1 MSNMRISGM
10 ASGMDTDLM
19 VQNMMR
25 VERMKVSRY
34 EQNKQVALWK
44 QESYNNM
51 NKLFAN
57 FILNSKKDIGIG
69 KGSSFNSSY
78 SKLDY
83 VKKATSSNE
92 MAATVSSTSK
102 AVNGSFNIKVEEMA
116 TSGTVAS
123 GDMSTA
129 LIVGGMSFKING
141 ETITVGEV
149 GDTVTMNDVVKTINL
164 AKKTVDGNEVSLG
177 VTAFYDETNK
187 RLFMQTTNTGAPV
200 LPATES
206 IWFEKTGSGSGD
218 AFLDV
223 MRGTGFTNIAG
234 TDAKIIY
241 NGVELKYSS
250 NNFNLNGIN
259 IEAKSIGSTTIN
271 VSTNVEGIMEKVEK
285 LVKDYNDLVDLAS
298 GFLSEKKYPNYKPLT
313 LEEKNEMKEN
323 DVKLWE
329 EKARSGLLSN
339 DETINRA
346 LQTVRNSLYKDL
358 LDEQGNKIVGFNHI
372 TQIGIS
378 TESYSRGS
386 AGGKLQ
392 IDTEKLRKAIE
403 DDPEGVM
410 NLLFTEPKYGE
421 GKLSGV
427 TALSNERNLS
437 GEQITAKR
445 EQSGIF
451 TRVFDDLIAGMK
463 NIIDKSGSGNNGD
476 LLRNVHQF
484 MLTDFTTTK
493 SSVSDI
499 DKQVQEMNRQMDNLN
514 ILLAKKEDSYYAKFT
529 QMEKYMQQMSSQ
541 SNWLSQQFMR

>member
-10 ASGMDTDLM
+10 ASGMDTEMM
-19 VQNMMR
+19 VQNMMK
-25 VERMKVSRY
+25 VERLKVNRY

-44 QESYNNM
+44 QEAYNSM

-57 FILNSKKDIGIG
+57 FILSSKKDIGIG
-69 KGSSFNSSY
+69 SGSSFNNSY

-102 AVNGSFNIKVEEMA
+102 AVNGSLSIEIKELA
-116 TSGTVAS
+116 TSGTSAS
-123 GDMSTA
+123 ADMTNA
-129 LIVGGMSFKING
+129 TIEDGMTFKING
-141 ETITVGEV
+141 KTITVKKPEG
-149 GDTVTMNDVVKTINL
+149 TATMDDVVKAIN
-164 AKKTVDGNEVSLG
+164 AEKANTG

-187 RLFMQTTNTGAPV
+187 RLFMQTTESGAPKE
-200 LPATES
+200 PATKS
-206 IWFEKTGSGSGD
+206 IVFSKTNAGDGGD

-223 MRGTGFTNIAG
+223 MRDTGFTNIAG

-250 NNFNLNGIN
+250 NNFELNGIN

-271 VSTNVEGIMEKVEK
+271 VSTNVDGIMEKIEK
-285 LVKDYNDLVDLAS
+285 FVNDYNDLIEVA
-298 GFLSEKKYPNYKPLT
+298 
-313 LEEKNEMKEN
+313 
-323 DVKLWE
+323 
-329 EKARSGLLSN
+329 SGLLSEKQYPTYKPLSAQERSEMKEGDLKLWDEKAKSGLLSK
-339 DETINRA
+339 DETINRT
-346 LQTVRNSLYKDL
+346 LQTIRSNLYNEL
-358 LDEQGNKIVGFNHI
+358 EGAEGFNHI

-378 TESYSRGS
+378 TEKYSKGA

-403 DDPEGVM
+403 DDTEGVM
-410 NLLFTEPKYGE
+410 NLLFAEPKYGVE
-421 GKLSGV
+421 PLGGV
-427 TALSNERNLS
+427 TALSNERNLT
-437 GEQITAKR
+437 GQQITDKR
-445 EQSGIF
+445 NQSGIF
-451 TRVFDDLIAGMK
+451 TRVFDDLITGMK

-493 SSVSDI
+493 SSISDI
-499 DKQVQEMNRQMDNLN
+499 DKSISEMNRQMDNLN

-529 QMEKYMQQMSSQ
+529 QMEKYMQQMNAQSS
-541 SNWLSQQFMR
+541 WLSQQFMR